1 LVEIRGKFARK
12 LEVYGQLGDKLKKFT
27 VKDLFER
34 GVEL

>member
-12 LEVYGQLGDKLKKFT
+12 LEVYGQLGAKLKKIT
-27 VKDLFER
+27 AKNLFER